1 MQLAFNKIEMYVF
14 FERSVN
20 ALLVV
25 ATHIWLIAP
34 TVLKKNELGTIYNL
48 LSFIVNFSPWR
59 QSESMHE
66 PFMLCATDR
75 VVATH

>member
-1 MQLAFNKIEMYVF
+1 MSFLEQSA
-14 FERSVN
+14 N
-20 ALLVV
+20 ALLVVV
-25 ATHIWLIAP
+25 ATHIWLIGP
-34 TVLKKNELGTIYNL
+34 TVLEKNELVYTIYNL

-59 QSESMHE
+59 QSESMHG